1 MAELGV
7 ASDYARQGYLK
18 QDEFIPQLRGT
29 RAIKKYRE
37 MRDNDPIIGSIMT
50 AMDMIIR
57 AIEIKM
63 VPPKGKGEDPK
74 ALEAVVF
81 VESVFGDMEGT
92 MEDFLSE
99 VLSFLTY
106 GFSIFE
112 TVYKRRR
119 GRNTSLPESF
129 SMYDDGLI
137 GLRKLA
143 PRAQWTIE
151 RFEMS
156 PNGDI
161 LGVHQ
166 SAVGVYSNVYIPIEK
181 LLHFR
186 TVMTNNDPSGRSVL
200 RNAYKAYHYAN
211 NLETIEAIAI
221 EREMNGL
228 PLGKVPAEYLA
239 PTASDSQKKF
249 VQDFQTILKNVRMNE
264 MSYILLPSD
273 TYVNDN
279 GAQSPTPKV
288 SFELVASKGTRDIDI
303 DKVIRRHQ
311 HNIARTVLADFIML
325 GGSDRGSFALSQSKT
340 DLFLRAIEGFTK
352 AISSVINAQL
362 IPRLW
367 ALNGMDYDYMPV
379 FKFGKVSPVDLEELG
394 RFIARL
400 SGANENLF
408 SDEDILKDVL
418 DKVDMPLPKDM
429 KKATAGKQPK
439 VVEAPVPPR
448 DRARLDGGDPDPLAQ
463 QGSEDLE

>member
-1 MAELGV
+1 
-7 ASDYARQGYLK
+7 
-18 QDEFIPQLRGT
+18 
-29 RAIKKYRE
+29 
-37 MRDNDPIIGSIMT
+37 
-50 AMDMIIR
+50 
-57 AIEIKM
+57 
-63 VPPKGKGEDPK
+63 
-74 ALEAVVF
+74 
-81 VESVFGDMEGT
+81 
-92 MEDFLSE
+92 
-99 VLSFLTY
+99 
-106 GFSIFE
+106 
-112 TVYKRRR
+112 
-119 GRNTSLPESF
+119 
-129 SMYDDGLI
+129 
-137 GLRKLA
+137 
-143 PRAQWTIE
+143 
-151 RFEMS
+151 
-156 PNGDI
+156 
-161 LGVHQ
+161 
-166 SAVGVYSNVYIPIEK
+166 
-181 LLHFR
+181 
-186 TVMTNNDPSGRSVL
+186 
-200 RNAYKAYHYAN
+200 
-211 NLETIEAIAI
+211 
-221 EREMNGL
+221 
-228 PLGKVPAEYLA
+228 
-239 PTASDSQKKF
+239 
-249 VQDFQTILKNVRMNE
+249 
-264 MSYILLPSD
+264 
-273 TYVNDN
+273 VNDN

-352 AISSVINAQL
+352 AISSVMNAQL

-429 KKATAGKQPK
+429 EKATAGKQPK